1 MFPISRFQRKSSLNL
16 CLLSIYKFH
25 FQPIRRQQKLLLP
38 NMALSSGA
46 AYKDY
51 FDNKTLSDLTLRI
64 SDRRVYAHRI
74 VLSSH
79 SAYFN
84 KLLTSGFKIRDSLA
98 IHLQSPD

>member
-1 MFPISRFQRKSSLNL
+1 
-16 CLLSIYKFH
+16 
-25 FQPIRRQQKLLLP
+25 
-38 NMALSSGA
+38 MALSSGA

-64 SDRRVYAHRI
+64 GDRRVYVHRI

-84 KLLTSGFKIRDSLA
+84 KLLTSGFKVRDSLA
-98 IHLQSPD
+98 ATLQSLD